1 MTLLPFDL
9 LFIGEQSILMDYPC
23 ANLAIL
29 VSAVLVLDRQTDRIT
44 AADNAMLT
52 RLPSA

>member
-29 VSAVLVLDRQTDRIT
+29 VSAVLVT